1 MKKARWGLFITYCLF
16 IIWYTILSR
25 QPSSSHSVKWQIMW
39 AYREMLAGYK
49 YWKED
54 VIQNIQNIVFF
65 IPFGI
70 LHPARKGKGVLIT
83 ALLLSAL
90 IEATQYI
97 GGFGL
102 AEIDDVIC
110 NTLGALL
117 GLGLVSFVKRKKQNA
132 T

>member
-1 MKKARWGLFITYCLF
+1 
-16 IIWYTILSR
+16 
-25 QPSSSHSVKWQIMW
+25 MW